1 MTLLPF
7 PNTVMSQQPRST
19 ASLSHLGGLGAG
31 VELDLAVGALEAGG
45 AVAHVAAL
53 GRGGGAP
60 AAVGARPV
68 RAVGGHGAAVCGE
81 EEAVRCHVGQT

>member
-1 MTLLPF
+1 MKFPKSVTKCLNRCIINTL
-7 PNTVMSQQPRST
+7 TD
-19 ASLSHLGGLGAG
+19 LGGLGAG

-53 GRGGGAP
+53 GRGGGGGAP

-81 EEAVRCHVGQT
+81 EEAVTGR